1 MQLAAGG
8 KVSLLVAAPS
18 PPVVTSAAI
27 GKLYKQQYYI
37 FIELCLDQMQLF
49 CW

>member
-8 KVSLLVAAPS
+8 KVSLLVSVPD
-18 PPVVTSAAI
+18 PPDITSSAI

-37 FIELCLDQMQLF
+37 FIEL
-49 CW
+49 